1 MVVLVD
7 SCHNNVT
14 VNAIQWTGP
23 CIPKGWGIILAAQ
36 VMGLNTIE
44 ATGRLKGIVST
55 IITSARLIL
64 IH

>member
-1 MVVLVD
+1 MQF
-7 SCHNNVT
+7 N
-14 VNAIQWTGP
+14 GP
-23 CIPKGWGIILAAQ
+23 CIPKGWGITLVAK

-44 ATGRLKGIVST
+44 ATGRLKLGIVST

>member
-1 MVVLVD
+1 MQF
-7 SCHNNVT
+7 N
-14 VNAIQWTGP
+14 GP
-23 CIPKGWGIILAAQ
+23 CIPKGWGITLVAK